1 VTEPST
7 EPSTGPS
14 TGPWTPPPT
23 APRTAR
29 RTIWVA
35 VALIGVQLGFRAWV
49 TWSSWFTGDDFVF
62 IARMTNDGT
71 SLSTALEPHGGHLMP
86 AGLYLS
92 WLSDA
97 LSPYDYRFNAL
108 VLLALQAAADLGL
121 LVLLVR
127 MFGARPGIL
136 PPLALYLFTVF
147 TVPLAVWWAAGINQ
161 FALHA
166 ALFWGLVALV
176 THLRTRGWGS
186 LLAAAAAVVVGLAF
200 YEKTILVLVAY
211 GIVALA
217 YFATGTFGER
227 VGHLWSTYRP
237 GVLLLGGLGAA
248 YVGLYVRSG
257 LNFSPRGAG
266 GDPLGEVISN
276 MTVQSAIPG
285 LVGGPLAWA
294 DAEPGAL
301 PAVGNLMALASVVVV
316 VLVGREIHLGRLHSL
331 RAWAVPGFFLVA
343 DVLLVTAARASLVG
357 PRVALD
363 YRYAAELGAATA
375 IGLALATMP
384 LIGALESSGP
394 RPSVPPDPDRPGDQG
409 HRGHLLGHPDRVA
422 ALTAVIAVLG
432 LVSSVQ
438 YADRWQDNLRA
449 KDWFGHL
456 LPTLERSKSPVPL
469 VDAVVPDYIVSPLEG
484 PDNLLSHL
492 LVSLRGHVSFPE
504 VATDQLL
511 IADDSGRLRPVGV
524 PPTRSAPPGPQPG
537 CGYAISDADV
547 SIPLDGPI
555 SYDGFWVRIGYL
567 SSARSPVVVSAGDSS
582 YSTVLLPGVHAL
594 YVRGGGT
601 FESVSIS
608 RLSAGVTMCTD
619 DVHVGKP
626 EPITGKEG

>member
-1 VTEPST
+1 MAEPQ
-7 EPSTGPS
+7 PDPPASTGSP
-14 TGPWTPPPT
+14 
-23 APRTAR
+23 TAR
-29 RTIWVA
+29 RTVWVA
-35 VALIGVQLGFRAWV
+35 VALVGVQLGFRAWV

-62 IARMTNDGT
+62 IARMTNEGT
-71 SLSTALEPHGGHLMP
+71 SLRTALEPHGGHLMP

-97 LSPYDYRFNAL
+97 IAPYDYRFNAL
-108 VLLALQAAADLGL
+108 VLLGLQAIADIGL
-121 LVLLVR
+121 VVLLVR
-127 MFGARPGIL
+127 LFGARPGIL

-176 THLRTRGWGS
+176 AHLRSRGWGS
-186 LLAAAAAVVVGLAF
+186 LLGAAAAVLVGLAF

-211 GIVALA
+211 AIVALA
-217 YFATGTFGER
+217 YFATGSLGER
-227 VGHLWSTYRP
+227 IRHLWDTYRA
-237 GVLLLGGLGAA
+237 GVLVLGGLGVA
-248 YVGLYVRSG
+248 YVGLYAQSG

-285 LVGGPLAWA
+285 LVGGPLGWA

-331 RAWAVPGFFLVA
+331 RAWALPAFFLVA

-375 IGLALATMP
+375 LGLALATMP
-384 LIGALESSGP
+384 VIGALESSTPRGTGEAPGP
-394 RPSVPPDPDRPGDQG
+394 QG
-409 HRGHLLGHPDRVA
+409 RLLGHPDRIL
-422 ALTAVIAVLG
+422 ALSALVAVLG

-438 YADRWQDNLRA
+438 YAHRWQDNLRG
-449 KDWFGHL
+449 KEWFDHL
-456 LPTLERSKSPVPL
+456 LPTLEGSSTPVPV
-469 VDAVVPDYIVSPLEG
+469 VDAAVPDYIVSPLEG

-492 LVSLRGHVSFPE
+492 LVSLREDVAFPD
-504 VATDQLL
+504 VATDELL
-511 IADDSGRLRPVGV
+511 IADSSGRLRPVGV
-524 PPTRSAPPGPQPG
+524 PPTRSAPPGPQAG
-537 CGYAISDADV
+537 CGYAVSGQNV

-555 SYDGFWVRIGYL
+555 SYEGFWVRIGYL
-567 SSARSPVVVSAGDSS
+567 SSGRSPVVVSAGDTS

-594 YVRGGGT
+594 YVRGGGK
-601 FESVSIS
+601 FESVTIS

-626 EPITGKEG
+626 EPITGKES